1 MEKLTNKFPSVIP
14 RSDIPVSRAS
24 HDADLEV
31 RPFLAHRLLG
41 SVLPASL
48 VSLAW
53 TEARAGKDVALR
65 SHATPGLLIILEGRA
80 ILMGRLTRKVE
91 AGDVITLPQD
101 HEYGFTA
108 VGPAGLHALHVTFD
122 SDLATGTAG
131 RASSLAQLLAQNEAR
146 LQTTLNNS
154 FFSLLRRGAINTE
167 RKRAAMRE
175 SLRVFSDAF
184 QTHLFTRQAT
194 CLDEEY
200 ATAFG
205 EHLREELG
213 QNRLLKVNGTPII
226 AKDAVLRG
234 LSSWFCHQ
242 MLVLDNAEKA
252 VVNLVL
258 ESGAYYVCT
267 LSQPLFEGHEAQK
280 FFDTHAEED
289 EHHKEL
295 SVALLQALHP
305 RVYGRLH
312 DVLETTWNM
321 VDAMTQRL
329 AYLIELDTT
338 SS

>member
-1 MEKLTNKFPSVIP
+1 MEQPTNKFPSVIP

-24 HDADLEV
+24 HDGDLEI
-31 RPFLAHRLLG
+31 RPFVAHKLL
-41 SVLPASL
+41 SSLLPSSS

-65 SHATPGLLIILEGRA
+65 SHERPGLLIILEGRA
-80 ILMGRLTRKVE
+80 VLIGRLTRKVE
-91 AGDVITLPQD
+91 AGDVITLPRD

-122 SDLATGTAG
+122 GDSE
-131 RASSLAQLLAQNEAR
+131 ASAEGACSLPQLLARNEAR
-146 LQTTLNNS
+146 LQTTLNNP
-154 FFSLLRRGAINTE
+154 FFSLLRRRGIDTE

-175 SLRVFSDAF
+175 ALRVFSDAF

-194 CLDEEY
+194 CHDEAY

-213 QNRLLKVNGTPII
+213 HNRLLKVSGTSIV
-226 AKDAVLRG
+226 AKDAALRG

-252 VVNLVL
+252 IVNLVL

-295 SVALLQALHP
+295 SVALLGDLHP
-305 RVYGRLH
+305 RVYERLYSLL
-312 DVLETTWNM
+312 DTTWNM
-321 VDAMTQRL
+321 VDALTQRM
-329 AYLIELDTT
+329 AYLIELDAT

>member
-1 MEKLTNKFPSVIP
+1 MERPSNKFPSVIP
-14 RSDIPVSRAS
+14 RSDIPVSAAS
-24 HDADLEV
+24 HDGDLEV
-31 RPFLAHRLLG
+31 RPFVAHKLLG
-41 SVLPASL
+41 SVLPSSL

-53 TEARAGKDVALR
+53 IEARTGKDVALR
-65 SHATPGLLIILEGRA
+65 SHEAPGLLIILEGRA
-80 ILMGRLTRKVE
+80 VLIGRLTRKVE
-91 AGDVITLPQD
+91 AGDVITLPRD

-108 VGPAGLHALHVTFD
+108 IGPAGLHALHVTFD
-122 SDLATGTAG
+122 GDP
-131 RASSLAQLLAQNEAR
+131 ASVAQGAMSLPQLIARNEAR

-154 FFSLLRRGAINTE
+154 FFSLLRRGGIDSE

-194 CLDEEY
+194 CHDEEY
-200 ATAFG
+200 AAAFG

-213 QNRLLKVNGTPII
+213 HNRLLKVSGTSII
-226 AKDAVLRG
+226 AKDAMLRG

-258 ESGAYYVCT
+258 ETGAYYVCT
-267 LSQPLFEGHEAQK
+267 LSQPQFEGHEAQR
-280 FFDTHAEED
+280 FFDTHAAED

-295 SVALLQALHP
+295 SVALLRDLHP
-305 RVYGRLH
+305 RVYGRLYS
-312 DVLETTWNM
+312 VLDTTWNM

-329 AYLIELDTT
+329 AYLIELDAT